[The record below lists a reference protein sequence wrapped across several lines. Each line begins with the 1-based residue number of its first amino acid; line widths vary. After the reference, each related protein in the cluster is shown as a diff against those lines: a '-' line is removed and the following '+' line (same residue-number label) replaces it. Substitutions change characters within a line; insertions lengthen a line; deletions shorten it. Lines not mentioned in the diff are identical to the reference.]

1 MSDRVT
7 RKYDLITFLTDFGG
21 QGGYVA
27 ACEATL
33 ASLRPEVR
41 VLHLSHEV
49 SVGDISEGATVLAR
63 IAPLCPVAVHVAVV
77 DPGVGTGRRPV
88 ALLAQRGDL
97 LIGPDNGLLVPAMEA
112 LGGGVEGWVLD
123 RERVRARAGL
133 SERADSSTF
142 DGRDLFSPAAAL
154 LSAGIDAAELA
165 GSAVLTSLARAP
177 LCEPRADSLG
187 VTAQVIEIDR
197 FGNIGLALS
206 FDDFRPAGAAVDVDV
221 LGENVPQWTA
231 RIVRTYGEL
240 SAGELGLYRDSWGQA
255 ALALNGASA
264 AEVLGVRRGMLIRIS
279 PGSYRGTPTDRG
291 GGASQPSAHM
301 EGP

>member
-7 RKYDLITFLTDFGG
+7 REYDLITLLTDFGAE
-21 QGGYVA
+21 GGYVA

-33 ASLRPEVR
+33 AFLRPEAR
-41 VLHLSHEV
+41 VLHVSHEV

-97 LIGPDNGLLVPAMEA
+97 LVGPDNGLLMPAMQA
-112 LGGGVEGWVLD
+112 LGGGVEGWILD

-133 SERADSSTF
+133 SERSDSSTF

-165 GSAVLTSLARAP
+165 GSADLTSLVRAP
-177 LCEPRADSLG
+177 HCEPKTDSLG
-187 VTAQVIEIDR
+187 VIAQVIEVDR
-197 FGNIGLALS
+197 FGNIGLALP
-206 FDDFRPAGAAVDVDV
+206 FDDFTPTGAAVDVDV
-221 LGENVPQWTA
+221 LGEDVPQWTA
-231 RIVRTYGEL
+231 RFVRTYGEL

-264 AEVLGVRRGMLIRIS
+264 GEVLGVRRGMLIRIS
-279 PGSYRGTPTDRG
+279 PGSSRGAATVRS
-291 GGASQPSAHM
+291 GGASQPSAPM
-301 EGP
+301 EEL